1 MYSRRPC
8 SPFHQKDISGSPALT
23 REESRHS
30 PAGDRVCSGVAGAGR
45 ARHPL
50 KTRERGAESRCAVC
64 LILLVEALH
73 RRGDWKWC
81 ARQPLLPSLS
91 SPPGLPSPC
100 PPGRAVT
107 ALPGC
112 GLRDG
117 HDRPGAPAETRC
129 GDADARPPG
138 RFREPGCPHSMPG
151 ALSAESQAS
160 LVSGLLRLFP
170 VRSGKLPGW

>member
-1 MYSRRPC
+1 MVCASA
-8 SPFHQKDISGSPALT
+8 SPPLGV
-23 REESRHS
+23 
-30 PAGDRVCSGVAGAGR
+30 RV
-45 ARHPL
+45 
-50 KTRERGAESRCAVC
+50 
-64 LILLVEALH
+64 
-73 RRGDWKWC
+73 
-81 ARQPLLPSLS
+81 SLS

-112 GLRDG
+112 GLPDG